1 MIIIIAITV
10 CLWWGV
16 VPHLF
21 CKPSKSAGLEIVD
34 LPALSS
40 YFTNPPVVLPP
51 AACLPAGLLQL
62 QLLGNENIAVLS
74 NGISSARTVASTMS
88 VCLRGKTHCEH

>member
-1 MIIIIAITV
+1 MSRRPTTV
-10 CLWWGV
+10 LQALKISRIGDRRPPRSFFLFHKSSSSTPSGCL
-16 VPHLF
+16 P
-21 CKPSKSAGLEIVD
+21 
-34 LPALSS
+34 
-40 YFTNPPVVLPP
+40 
-51 AACLPAGLLQL
+51 ACLPAGLLQL

>member
-1 MIIIIAITV
+1 MSRRPTTV
-10 CLWWGV
+10 LQALKISRIRDRR
-16 VPHLF
+16 PPRSFFLF
-21 CKPSKSAGLEIVD
+21 HKSSNSTPSG
-34 LPALSS
+34 
-40 YFTNPPVVLPP
+40 
-51 AACLPAGLLQL
+51 CLPAGLLQL